1 MEMLIAI
8 IGSGALSAIVSAI
21 VASRRFERPFE
32 KISTLQS
39 EVSRVS
45 ELQRTAD
52 PGLDDDSDVQNRS
65 RAHVLS
71 YIARAQINARIAEG
85 IVPRRSLL
93 NTSIILFGVM
103 CLFAGA
109 SMVVGSAVSGNIGDF
124 LLPGIS
130 IVIAGSLA
138 VFLGGVSEKFEGKA
152 RISLIRALEGAEY
165 RGSDHGPSQSGVWA
179 SGMKPKFSWLERQ
192 FIPADTRSVL
202 SDALEG
208 IGHVA
213 VQGATADR
221 GVVRADDSG

>member
-21 VASRRFERPFE
+21 VASRRYERPFE

-130 IVIAGSLA
+130 IVIAG
-138 VFLGGVSEKFEGKA
+138 
-152 RISLIRALEGAEY
+152 
-165 RGSDHGPSQSGVWA
+165 
-179 SGMKPKFSWLERQ
+179 
-192 FIPADTRSVL
+192 
-202 SDALEG
+202 
-208 IGHVA
+208 
-213 VQGATADR
+213 
-221 GVVRADDSG
+221 